1 MVDTAVLDT
10 REKIFAGILLTST
23 AYLLFSLQD
32 ASIKLLVAGF
42 SVWQIL
48 FFRSVTIL
56 LACVAVGG
64 RPLVEQ
70 SIHSPIVKAM
80 IVRSFIILSAWFCFY
95 TAIEHLQLAELTTIY
110 FAAPVIVTVLSVLLL
125 GEQVPFIRWVAVLL
139 GFIGVFVACD
149 PAKVGIS
156 VPVLLVLA
164 AAFLW
169 ALSIVLLRKI
179 ALQER
184 TLVQLVLNNGFFLV
198 IAGLPMLWLWE
209 LPGPTDMLLLAGVGA
224 LGGLAQFM
232 LFEGMKRA
240 PVSIIAPFEYT
251 SLVWSFVL
259 GFLIWHDL
267 PRREVFVGAALI
279 FSAGPLIIASEHF
292 RKRVPPIPLP

>member
-1 MVDTAVLDT
+1 MVDTAVIDT
-10 REKIFAGILLTST
+10 REKVFAGILLTSL
-23 AYLLFSLQD
+23 AYLLFSFQD
-32 ASIKLLVAGF
+32 ASIKLLVAGY

-56 LACVAVGG
+56 VGCTAIGG
-64 RPLVEQ
+64 RPLIRQ
-70 SIHSPIVKAM
+70 SLASPIVKPM
-80 IVRSFIILSAWFCFY
+80 LLRSFIILSAWLCFY

-110 FAAPVIVTVLSVLLL
+110 FAAPVIVTLLSVFILD
-125 GEQVPFIRWVAVLL
+125 EKVPLIRWVAVLL
-139 GFIGVFVACD
+139 GFAGVYVACD
-149 PAKVGIS
+149 PARLGLS

-198 IAGLPMLWLWE
+198 IAGLPMLWFWQMPSL
-209 LPGPTDMLLLAGVGA
+209 DDALLLAGVGA

-251 SLVWSFVL
+251 SLVWSFIL
-259 GFLIWHDL
+259 GYLIWQDV
-267 PRREVFVGAALI
+267 PRREVFFGAALI
-279 FSAGPLIIASEHF
+279 FCAGLLIIASEHF
-292 RKRVPPIPLP
+292 RKRILPISPP